1 MKTKKYLIAVLAAAM
16 LLCSCGDISDE
27 PAAEEET
34 VSAHEQ
40 ITDENSADGSE
51 DDIAEPDPQD
61 EPTADSSET
70 EVSEPAESYPSESSS
85 IDDSTEDSTP
95 DDIGTEGTYSN
106 NEFGFT
112 LPLPEGTEYNEVE
125 DTLKPT
131 FDDDEIQFRALM
143 ETVSSDSFNMAVQIY
158 ETAKTTD
165 DFAKAR
171 WEYADRV
178 NNSDSGDEVTIL
190 DTSNADIGGK
200 PAQIV
205 TEKLTG
211 TNGTFCTLRAYIL
224 ISDGQYIYIQG
235 NCFDEDTMN
244 MLRVCAEGLEFN
256 ENQN

>member
-1 MKTKKYLIAVLAAAM
+1 MKTRKYLIAILAAAM
-16 LLCSCGDISDE
+16 LLCGCGDVSDE
-27 PAAEEET
+27 PAAEEDT
-34 VSAHEQ
+34 VSAQEQ
-40 ITDENSADGSE
+40 MTDENSEDVSE
-51 DDIAEPDPQD
+51 EDNQESDMQTEPS
-61 EPTADSSET
+61 ADSSEA
-70 EVSEPAESYPSESSS
+70 EVSEPAESAPSESVTAT
-85 IDDSTEDSTP
+85 DSAEDSTP
-95 DDIGTEGTYSN
+95 DESGEGGVYSN
-106 NEFGFT
+106 SEFGFT
-112 LPLPEGTEYNEVE
+112 LPLPEGTEYNEIE

-178 NNSDSGDEVTIL
+178 NGSDSEDEVTIL

-211 TNGTFCTLRAYIL
+211 TNGTFCTLRAYIQ
-224 ISDGQYIYIQG
+224 ISDNRYIYIQG

-244 MLRVCAEGLEFN
+244 MLRVCAEGLEFS
-256 ENQN
+256 EN

>member
-1 MKTKKYLIAVLAAAM
+1 MKTQKYLIAVLAAAM
-16 LLCSCGDISDE
+16 LLCSCGDISDK

-34 VSAHEQ
+34 VSAQERL
-40 ITDENSADGSE
+40 TDENSADVSE

-70 EVSEPAESYPSESSS
+70 EVSEPAESYPSESKVATD
-85 IDDSTEDSTP
+85 IGEDSVP
-95 DDIGTEGTYSN
+95 DETDQSIVYN
-106 NEFGFT
+106 NREFGFT
-112 LPLPEGTEYNEVE
+112 LPLPKGTEYNEFE

-131 FDDDEIQFRALM
+131 FDDDEIQFRTLM
-143 ETVSSDSFNMAVQIY
+143 ETVSSDSFNMAMQLY

-178 NNSDSGDEVTIL
+178 NNSDSEDEVTIL
-190 DTSNADIGGK
+190 DTSNADIAGR

-211 TNGTFCTLRAYIL
+211 TNGTFCTLRAYIQ

-244 MLRVCAEGLEFN
+244 MLRVCAEGLEFY
-256 ENQN
+256 EY